1 MPEVIADHT
10 MTYVIIVLVVVF
22 VLVILAIVIWRVYI
36 CIQDR
41 KKTDSESRPQPTE
54 NAVPTEQNLMATD

>member
-1 MPEVIADHT
+1 VPEVIADHT

-41 KKTDSESRPQPTE
+41 KKTDS
-54 NAVPTEQNLMATD
+54 